1 MPIAVRWTDGI
12 PLDPGIGIRMNLS
25 ARALDLQLGRWRALA
40 GTPAY
45 AALADRIRLL
55 VLDGR
60 LALGTRLPAERELAT
75 HLGLSR
81 TTISAAYAELRD
93 SGYLE
98 SVRGSGSV
106 VRLPSRA
113 AVPHDLVAPPECLDF
128 SRATLPAVPR
138 VTGAAERAAA
148 LLPSYLT
155 ESGFDPLGL
164 RALRQ
169 ALADRYTARGLPTD
183 ADQLMITVGAQ
194 HAIGLVART
203 LLSRGDRALVESPT
217 YPHASESLR
226 AHGARLVPV
235 AVTTDEGWD
244 EPGLEQAIQRTS
256 PTIGYLMPDFQ
267 NPTGR
272 SMPVEQRARVGALA
286 AQQGTTLIVDETMGE
301 LGFRDLRV
309 DAPLTVPF
317 AASVADAAAA
327 RIVTVGSVGK
337 TVWGGLRLGWI
348 RTDHELIQRI
358 ARVRYSSDLGTPILD
373 QLVVL
378 ELLGDYDRILADR
391 RAYLRAG
398 RDHLLTRLRD
408 RLPSWELPE
417 PDGGLTL
424 WINIG
429 APLSSQLALAARNE
443 GLVIAAGPRF
453 GMNGVFERFLR
464 VPFSHPPEL
473 IDRAV
478 DALAAAWRG
487 VARHPVAIGQEDLAE
502 VV

>member
-1 MPIAVRWTDGI
+1 MVS
-12 PLDPGIGIRMNLS
+12 LS
-25 ARALDLQLGRWRALA
+25 ARALASALGSWRGLTTAS
-40 GTPAY
+40 AY
-45 AALADRIRLL
+45 GALADRIRLL

-60 LALGTRLPAERELAT
+60 LALGTRLPAERELAAQ
-75 HLGLSR
+75 LNLSR

-98 SVRGSGSV
+98 SLRGSGSV
-106 VRLPSRA
+106 VRLPSRGS
-113 AVPHDLVAPPECLDF
+113 VPQEAPAPPEFLDF
-128 SRATLPAVPR
+128 SKATMPAVPA
-138 VTGAAERAAA
+138 VAAAAVRAAA
-148 LLPSYLT
+148 LLPSYLG
-155 ESGFDPLGL
+155 ESGFDPIGL

-183 ADQLMITVGAQ
+183 ADELMITVGAQ
-194 HAIGLVART
+194 HAIGLLART
-203 LLSRGDRALVESPT
+203 LLSRGDRALVESPS
-217 YPHASESLR
+217 YPHAFEALR

-235 AVTTDEGWD
+235 SVTTEEGWD
-244 EPGLEQAIQRTS
+244 EAGLEQAMQRTS
-256 PTIGYLMPDFQ
+256 PTLGYLMPDFH

-272 SMPVEQRARVGALA
+272 SMSPELRERVARLA
-286 AQQGTTLIVDETMGE
+286 EGQGTTLIVDESMAE
-301 LGFRDLRV
+301 LGFSDLRV
-309 DAPLTVPF
+309 DAPLTPPF
-317 AASVADAAAA
+317 AIHGRA
-327 RIVTVGSVGK
+327 VTLGSVGK
-337 TVWGGLRLGWI
+337 SVWGGLRIGWI
-348 RTDHELIQRI
+348 RADRELIQRI

-378 ELLGDYDRILADR
+378 DLLGHYDRILADR

-398 RDHLLTRLRD
+398 RDHLLARLRD
-408 RLPSWELPE
+408 RLPEWELPK

-464 VPFSHPPEL
+464 VPYSHPPEL

-478 DALAAAWRG
+478 DALAAAWNG
-487 VARHPVAIGQEDLAE
+487 VTRHPVALGQEDLAE

>member
-1 MPIAVRWTDGI
+1 MAS
-12 PLDPGIGIRMNLS
+12 LS
-25 ARALDLQLGRWRALA
+25 ARALASALGTWRGLA
-40 GTPAY
+40 ASPTY

-75 HLGLSR
+75 QLSLSR

-98 SVRGSGSV
+98 SLRGSGSV
-106 VRLPSRA
+106 VRLPSRGP
-113 AVPHDLVAPPECLDF
+113 VPHDTIAPPEFLDF
-128 SRATLPAVPR
+128 SRATLPAVPH
-138 VTGAAERAAA
+138 VTAAAERAAA
-148 LLPSYLT
+148 LLPSYLS
-155 ESGFDPLGL
+155 ESGFDPFGL

-169 ALADRYTARGLPTD
+169 ALADRYTRRGLPTD
-183 ADQLMITVGAQ
+183 ADQVMITVGAQ

-244 EPGLEQAIQRTS
+244 ELGLEQAFQRTS
-256 PTIGYLMPDFQ
+256 PTLGYLMPDFH

-272 SMPVEQRARVGALA
+272 SMPPEQRERVAALA
-286 AQQGTTLIVDETMGE
+286 AVQGTTLIADETMGE

-309 DAPLTVPF
+309 DAPLALPF
-317 AASVADAAAA
+317 AASAVGDAAS
-327 RIVTVGSVGK
+327 RIVTIGSVGK
-337 TVWGGLRLGWI
+337 TVWGGLRIGWI
-348 RTDHELIQRI
+348 RADHELIQRI

-378 ELLGDYDRILADR
+378 DLLGEYDRILAER

-398 RDHLLTRLRD
+398 RDHLLARLRAS
-408 RLPSWELPE
+408 LPGWELPE

-464 VPFSHPPEL
+464 VPYSHPPEL

-478 DALAAAWRG
+478 DALAAAWHG
-487 VARHPVAIGQEDLAE
+487 VTRHPVALGQEDLAE

>member
-1 MPIAVRWTDGI
+1 
-12 PLDPGIGIRMNLS
+12 MNLS

-113 AVPHDLVAPPECLDF
+113 AVPHDLVAPPEFLDF

-138 VTGAAERAAA
+138 VTAAAERAAA